1 MRIWTRVAMIAA
13 VPALGL
19 GGLAVLQ
26 GNAFSQSKQGPAVL
40 TAAEAQ
46 SKQAGVCW
54 YGSSSEATLAKK
66 LSNDIQAAARQAAG
80 SISVSVYDRTR
91 GISCFVNSHKRYD
104 SASTVKATILAALLR
119 KRGGP
124 SGLSSYEKSQAK
136 LMITQSDNNAA
147 SYLWGQVGP
156 TSFQHF
162 LNLAGMSQTV
172 PGPGGYW
179 GLTQETAYDE
189 LKLLKTLTASNSVL
203 SDRSRA
209 YELSLM
215 NQVVSWQR
223 WGTPAGTPSG
233 ITWHVKNGWL
243 PRSTHQWRVHSI
255 GSFNGRGNDYMMAI
269 LTQDDSTMQAG
280 IDSIERVARVV
291 HRDLN
296 PGHTMAER
304 SAVVPREQIPQTPD
318 ELIPNLP
325 NIP

>member
-1 MRIWTRVAMIAA
+1 MRIWTRVAMIAT
-13 VPALGL
+13 VPALGI
-19 GGLAVLQ
+19 GGFAVLQ
-26 GNAFSQSKQGPAVL
+26 GNAFSQSNVL
-40 TAAEAQ
+40 AAAASQ

-54 YGSSSEATLAKK
+54 YGSSAQATLAKK

-80 SISVSVYDRTR
+80 SISVSVYDRAR
-91 GISCFVNSHKRYD
+91 GISCYVNSHKQYD

-124 SGLSSYEKSQAK
+124 GGLSSKEKSQAK

-147 SYLWGQVGP
+147 SYLWNQVGR
-156 TSFQHF
+156 TSFQNF
-162 LNLAGMSQTV
+162 LNAAGMTRTV

-179 GLTQETAYDE
+179 GLTQETAADE
-189 LKLLKTLTASNSVL
+189 LKLLEKLTASNSVL
-203 SDRSRA
+203 SDASRA

-215 NQVVSWQR
+215 HQVVSWQR

-233 ITWHVKNGWL
+233 VTWHVKNGWL

-255 GSFNGRGNDYMMAI
+255 GSFNGNGRDYMMAV

-296 PGHTMAER
+296 PGHVMAER
-304 SAVVPREQIPQTPD
+304 STVVPRELIPQVPDEQIPD
-318 ELIPNLP
+318 LP